1 MVDIVIFNSY
11 TSTNITEHLLYSRYI
26 LDTHIL
32 DTVLSLFYAML
43 FHLSYPWKIKNN
55 ILILGGFLGSLAG
68 KKCAC
73 NAGDPGLIPGSGSSP
88 GEEIGYPLQYS

>member
-32 DTVLSLFYAML
+32 DTVFKHFMQCYLTCLTL
-43 FHLSYPWKIKNN
+43 GKLN

-68 KKCAC
+68 KKFAC
-73 NAGDPGLIPGSGSSP
+73 NAGDPGSIPGS
-88 GEEIGYPLQYS
+88 